1 MFLQLKRSL
10 LCGKYV
16 AGQVVPGGRSA
27 AEGSFLNVPELSPPT
42 ESAPQPT
49 QLFIVRRGRESTFRL
64 LERQFGSDPS
74 VRIIWDRRYQERRR
88 SSQAVDS
95 DRRRGDRR
103 ASALPSWSPTNYLA
117 VNVG

>member
-1 MFLQLKRSL
+1 M
-10 LCGKYV
+10 
-16 AGQVVPGGRSA
+16 
-27 AEGSFLNVPELSPPT
+27 NVSELSRPL
-42 ESAPQPT
+42 QPT

-88 SSQAVDS
+88 LPQAVDS
-95 DRRRGDRR
+95 ERRRGDRR
-103 ASALPSWSPTNYLA
+103 ASAPSFWPPTNYLV